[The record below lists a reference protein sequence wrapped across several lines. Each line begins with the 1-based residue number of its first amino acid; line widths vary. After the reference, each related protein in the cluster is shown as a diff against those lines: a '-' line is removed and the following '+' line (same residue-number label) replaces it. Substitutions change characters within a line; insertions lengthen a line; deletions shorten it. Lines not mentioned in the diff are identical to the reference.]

1 MEERKWGESVIKL
14 VKQRNIFLVLL
25 LGLMAANIIQGML
38 LFGKK
43 ERVIIVPAYF
53 KQGFWSEGEVVSDT
67 YVEEM
72 AVFMS
77 KMILD
82 TTPESHKYRREMILR
97 YVMPEYYHKM
107 EKKLIEEGDRMAR
120 DGVTTTFAAKE
131 IAASSDELKAVI
143 SWTVTTYVSVERI
156 CQTKVKYEMELGY
169 SSGIIMLKNFK
180 IKEES

>member
-25 LGLMAANIIQGML
+25 LGLMTANIIQGML

-77 KMILD
+77 KMIFW
-82 TTPESHKYRREMILR
+82 
-97 YVMPEYYHKM
+97 
-107 EKKLIEEGDRMAR
+107 
-120 DGVTTTFAAKE
+120 TFDK
-131 IAASSDELKAVI
+131 
-143 SWTVTTYVSVERI
+143 R
-156 CQTKVKYEMELGY
+156 
-169 SSGIIMLKNFK
+169 
-180 IKEES
+180 

>member
-1 MEERKWGESVIKL
+1 MEERKWKESVIGL
-14 VKQRNIFLVLL
+14 VKQRNIFVVLVL
-25 LGLMAANIIQGML
+25 GLVVANIMQGAL

-53 KQGFWSEGEVVSDT
+53 KQSFWSEGEVVSDT

-72 AVFMS
+72 AFFMS

-97 YVMPEYYHKM
+97 YVMPEYYHQM
-107 EKKLIEEGDRMAR
+107 EKKLIEEGERMAK
-120 DGVTTTFAAKE
+120 DGVSTTFNPKE
-131 IAASSDELKAVI
+131 VAASSEQLKAVVSGI
-143 SWTVTTYVSVERI
+143 ITTYVSGERI
-156 CQTKVKYEMELGY
+156 GQTKVRYEMEFGY

-180 IKEES
+180 IKEE

>member
-1 MEERKWGESVIKL
+1 
-14 VKQRNIFLVLL
+14 
-25 LGLMAANIIQGML
+25 
-38 LFGKK
+38 
-43 ERVIIVPAYF
+43 
-53 KQGFWSEGEVVSDT
+53 
-67 YVEEM
+67 
-72 AVFMS
+72 MS

-143 SWTVTTYVSVERI
+143 SGTVTTYVSGERI
-156 CQTKVKYEMELGY
+156 GQTKVKYEMELGY